1 MNKAITDGVVFMPPA
16 FENGLGVWSSED
28 GTPGSLTYVGAGNA
42 ALVPA
47 DQDFDGC
54 LELFKDQNTQK
65 LRYMGQTPFEQG
77 CYLRVSARVKA
88 ISGPL
93 PEVRVATWAAQA
105 SGAHAGGYVE
115 NGPATALTAYG
126 EVVEVSAIIGSGS
139 RNGVDM
145 IWGADVAYAHVGIDL
160 TGTNGAVVRIDDIVV
175 EDVTGAYLRDMM
187 DWVDVRDFGAAGDGV
202 TDDKAAF
209 QAADAAANGR
219 TVLVPEGTY
228 RIASNLTLHAD
239 VRFEGTLTM
248 PDNAYLSLTRTFDL
262 PTYIDAFGTELL
274 GFRKAFQAL
283 LHYADHEIL
292 DMCGRRIDVTS
303 PIDMQDAYNSGDSFL
318 IRRVIKNGQFYVV
331 GGSAWDDEVT
341 TATAQYNAANP
352 YRLTNVANISAVM
365 PGSVV
370 SGFGVGREIYVKTVD
385 VANSEVELSQ
395 PLWGAA
401 ANQTYT
407 FTRHKYVLD
416 FGGFAEVNR
425 LNLIEVELQCN
436 GHASGVMLPRDGE
449 NFVFQDCFF
458 IKPKN
463 RGISS
468 VGRGC
473 QDLHLDRCQ
482 FISNEQGI
490 AATDRVSVA
499 FNVNANDA
507 KIRDNR
513 FQRMGTSM
521 VLHGSGH
528 IIQGNHLFQGDEVT
542 DGPRVA
548 GLVFTYENNK
558 TVLNGNYI
566 DNCFVEWNNEHDA
579 FPDFGSEYSFG
590 GMTITGN
597 IFTANDV
604 ASWFKWIYVKPFGT
618 GHYLSGLHVTNNTF
632 RTIAG
637 AINRVE
643 GVSTTHADLDYWSMK
658 DVTFE
663 NNAFVGI
670 SQKTISPVTLEFN
683 QNTEAATWVL
693 DGSDYLPFGGNAR
706 TVQSVTIEGDLRDA
720 GNNQVWDNPHVLVNQ
735 GPSYKKVALA
745 WSKAVRGTAHVTM
758 RVDRP
763 V

>member
-1 MNKAITDGVVFMPPA
+1 MNKALTDGVVFMPPE
-16 FENGLGVWSSED
+16 FEDGLAVWSKED
-28 GTPGSLTYVGAGNA
+28 GTPGSQTYDGAGNA

-47 DQDFDGC
+47 DQDFSGC
-54 LELFKDQNTQK
+54 LELLKNETTQK
-65 LRYMGQTPFEQG
+65 LRYMGQTPYEQG
-77 CYLRVSARVKA
+77 CYLRVSAKVKA

-93 PEVRVATWAAQA
+93 PSVRVATWPAQTG
-105 SGAHAGGYVE
+105 GAHAVGNLE
-115 NGPATALTAYG
+115 TGPVTALTAYG

-145 IWGADVAYAHVGIDL
+145 IWGADVAYAHVGLDL
-160 TGTNGAVVRIDDIVV
+160 IGSNGGVVRIDDLVV

-187 DWVDVRDFGAAGDGV
+187 DWVDVRDFGAAGDGI
-202 TDDKAAF
+202 TDDKPAF
-209 QAADAAANGR
+209 EAADAAANGR
-219 TVLVPEGTY
+219 TVLVPEGSY
-228 RIASNLTLHAD
+228 RIGSNLTLHAD
-239 VRFEGTLTM
+239 IRFEGTVTM
-248 PDNAYLSLTRTFDL
+248 ADDVYLSLTRNFDL
-262 PTYIDAFGTELL
+262 PTYIDGFGAEEL

-283 LHYADHEIL
+283 LHYSDHETL
-292 DMCGRRIDVTS
+292 DMCGRRIDVTA
-303 PIDMQDAYNSGDSFL
+303 PIDMQAAYDAADTFL
-318 IRRVIKNGQFYVV
+318 IRRVIKNGQFYVI
-331 GGSAWDDEVT
+331 GGAAWDSE
-341 TATAQYNAANP
+341 TASSAAKYNPANP
-352 YRLTNVANISAVM
+352 YKLTNVANISAIQA
-365 PGSVV
+365 GSVV
-370 SGFGVGREIYVKTVD
+370 TGAGVGREVYVKTVN
-385 VANSEVELSQ
+385 VGASEVELSQ
-395 PLWGAA
+395 PLWGPA

-416 FGGFAEVNR
+416 FGGFAQVNR
-425 LNLIEVELQCN
+425 MNLTEVEFQCN
-436 GHASGVMLPRDGE
+436 SHASAVLLPRDGE

-482 FISNEQGI
+482 FISAEQGLP
-490 AATDRVSVA
+490 ATTRQSVA

-548 GLVFTYENNK
+548 GMVFTYENNK
-558 TVLNGNYI
+558 TVLNGNYV
-566 DNCFVEWNNEHDA
+566 DNCFIEWNNEHDA
-579 FPDFGSEYSFG
+579 FPDHGAEYSFG

-604 ASWFKWIYVKPFGT
+604 ASWFKWILIKPFGT
-618 GHYLSGLHVTNNTF
+618 DHYVSGLHVTNNTF
-632 RTIAG
+632 RTLAG
-637 AINRVE
+637 AIDRVE
-643 GVSTTHADLDYWSMK
+643 GVSTTHAGLDYWSMK

-663 NNAFVGI
+663 NNAFTGVT
-670 SQKTISPVTLEFN
+670 QKTLSPVTLEFN
-683 QNTEAATWVL
+683 QNTVSATWTM
-693 DGSDYLPFGGNAR
+693 DGSAYFPFGGNAR
-706 TVQSVTIEGDLRDA
+706 TVPSVTIEGDLRDGA
-720 GNNQVWDNPHVLVNQ
+720 NNQVWDNPHVMVNQ
-735 GPSYKKVALA
+735 GPTFKLA
-745 WSKAVRGTAHVTM
+745 QLRWSQAVRGTAHVTL